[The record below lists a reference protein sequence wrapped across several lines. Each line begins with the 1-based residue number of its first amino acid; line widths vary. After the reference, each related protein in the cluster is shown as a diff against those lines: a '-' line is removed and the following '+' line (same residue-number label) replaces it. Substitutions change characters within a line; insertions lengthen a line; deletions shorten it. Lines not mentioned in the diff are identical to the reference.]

1 MTIHHYLVIVASPQ
15 KASLTLILVLNKQKN
30 KKKLE
35 RGLFSRGNFSWKG
48 GGIIVSKNL
57 FRTYEKLHCKEEPN
71 RFSG

>member
-15 KASLTLILVLNKQKN
+15 KASLTLILVLNKKN

-35 RGLFSRGNFSWKG
+35 RGLFSNGNFSWKG

-57 FRTYEKLHCKEEPN
+57 FRTYEKLHCKEEPK